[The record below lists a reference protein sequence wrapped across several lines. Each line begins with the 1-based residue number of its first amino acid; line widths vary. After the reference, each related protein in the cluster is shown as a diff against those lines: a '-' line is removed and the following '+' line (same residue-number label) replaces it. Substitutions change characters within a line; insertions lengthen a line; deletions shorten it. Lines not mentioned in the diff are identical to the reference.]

1 MSKRPLRT
9 APVANPTTTGERIRY
24 ARLAC
29 NLSQPALAA
38 GIGNLTNVK
47 ISKALVSNWE
57 NDIIVSPNHANLS
70 AIQAITGFA
79 VEWLATGK
87 GEQKATLRS
96 SELDIDRLKLIL
108 KAIAPERT
116 GHARE
121 ARAIALLYKV
131 LADTPKMPPAL
142 LAEIAEKT
150 K

>member
-1 MSKRPLRT
+1 M
-9 APVANPTTTGERIRY
+9 
-24 ARLAC
+24 
-29 NLSQPALAA
+29 AA

-108 KAIAPERT
+108 KAIAPERA

>member
-9 APVANPTTTGERIRY
+9 APVAKPTTTGERIRY

-29 NLSQPALAA
+29 NLTQPALAA
-38 GIGNLTNVK
+38 GIAQLTNAK

-57 NDIIVSPNHANLS
+57 NDVIVSPNHANLS

-96 SELDIDRLKLIL
+96 SDLDIDRLERIL
-108 KAIAPERT
+108 KAIAPGRT

-121 ARAIALLYKV
+121 ARVIALLYKV

-142 LAEIAEKT
+142 LAEIAQNSK
-150 K
+150 